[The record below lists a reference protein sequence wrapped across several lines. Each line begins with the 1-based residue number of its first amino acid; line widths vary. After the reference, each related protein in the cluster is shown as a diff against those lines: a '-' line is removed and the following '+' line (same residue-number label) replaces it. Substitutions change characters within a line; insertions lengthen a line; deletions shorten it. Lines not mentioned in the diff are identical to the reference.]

1 MKFCQNVF
9 KIYASYVV
17 FYMVFSVE
25 LIRIGFLGV
34 SLLHLKKT
42 RSNKTFS
49 LPEMVERAAKAMK
62 NKKVETCCLFLIPA
76 PYFKK
81 LVTVFKGDKQQA
93 AVI

>member
-1 MKFCQNVF
+1 MKFCQNAF

-42 RSNKTFS
+42 RSNKAFS
-49 LPEMVERAAKAMK
+49 LPEMVKRAAKAMK
-62 NKKVETCCLFLIPA
+62 NKKAETCCLFLIAA
-76 PYFKK
+76 PYFKNPY
-81 LVTVFKGDKQQA
+81 F
-93 AVI
+93 